1 MSHIVS
7 RSSAF
12 RISKRRLV
20 LTVLLSLCWSAQAQT
35 KSPVPASSIP
45 QVAALPNAKTADSR
59 SVVASEQRDIRAQL
73 TARRFTT
80 LAAEVG
86 AKINHLPLHEGTR
99 FKTGQVLVRFDCS
112 LQQTQLN
119 KSQAA
124 LAGAAATWNA
134 NKRLL
139 ELNSIGK
146 VELDVSEAEVQ
157 KNAAEVASMKA
168 ILAKCSIAAPFSGF
182 ISERKVREQ
191 QYVQAGQ
198 VLMEIIDD
206 SALELEFIAP
216 SRWLAWLK
224 PGLAFKMAVDE
235 TGRAY
240 PAKVLRLGGKVDPV
254 SQSIKVT
261 AVIDGKFPDLLTGM
275 SGRIQIDIP
284 NAK

>member
-1 MSHIVS
+1 MSQIVS
-7 RSSAF
+7 SNRAF
-12 RISKRRLV
+12 STDKRRFV
-20 LTVLLSLCWSAQAQT
+20 SAILLSACCCVQAQT
-35 KSPVPASSIP
+35 KSPVPASAIP
-45 QVAALPNAKTADSR
+45 QVAALPTSKSADTKPI
-59 SVVASEQRDIRAQL
+59 VATEQRDIRAQL

-86 AKINHLPLHEGTR
+86 AKISHLPLPEGSR
-99 FKTGQVLVRFDCS
+99 FKSGQTLVKFDCS
-112 LQQTQLN
+112 LQQTQLT

-124 LAGAAATWNA
+124 LAGATATWNA

-146 VELDVSEAEVQ
+146 VELDVSEAEVH
-157 KNAAEVASMKA
+157 KSAAEVASMKA
-168 ILAKCSIAAPFSGF
+168 ILGKCSIAAPYSGF
-182 ISERKVREQ
+182 ISEQKVREQ

-198 VLMEIIDD
+198 ILMEIIDD

-216 SRWLAWLK
+216 SRWLAWLRT
-224 PGLAFKMAVDE
+224 GAVFKMLVDE
-235 TGRAY
+235 TGRSY

-261 AVIDGKFPDLLTGM
+261 AIIDGKFPELLTGM

-284 NAK
+284 SAK

>member
-1 MSHIVS
+1 MSTS
-7 RSSAF
+7 RLILAM
-12 RISKRRLV
+12 
-20 LTVLLSLCWSAQAQT
+20 LLASGSCAQAQT
-35 KSPVPASSIP
+35 KPPVPALSIP
-45 QVAALPNAKTADSR
+45 QNIVLPNAKAVDGRGIS
-59 SVVASEQRDIRAQL
+59 ASDQRDIRAQL

-86 AKINHLPLHEGTR
+86 AKINQLPFPEGTR
-99 FKTGQVLVRFDCS
+99 FRSGQVLVRFDCS
-112 LQQTQLN
+112 LQQAQLN
-119 KSQAA
+119 KSLAA
-124 LAGAAATWNA
+124 LGGATATWNA

-157 KNAAEVASMKA
+157 KNAAEVSSMKA
-168 ILAKCSIAAPFSGF
+168 ILAKCSITAPYSGF
-182 ISERKVREQ
+182 VSEQKVREQ

-198 VLMEIIDD
+198 ILMEIIDD
-206 SALELEFIAP
+206 STLELEFIAP

-224 PGLAFKMAVDE
+224 PGVGFKIAVDE

-240 PAKVLRLGGKVDPV
+240 PAKVLRFGGKVDPV

-284 NAK
+284 SAK

>member
-1 MSHIVS
+1 MSI
-7 RSSAF
+7 
-12 RISKRRLV
+12 
-20 LTVLLSLCWSAQAQT
+20 VLLAMCWGVQAQT
-35 KSPVPASSIP
+35 KPPVPASSIP
-45 QVAALPNAKTADSR
+45 QVTALPTAKAADAKPL
-59 SVVASEQRDIRAQL
+59 VVSEQRDIRAQL

-86 AKINHLPLHEGTR
+86 AKISHLPLPEGSR
-99 FKTGQVLVRFDCS
+99 FKAGQVLVRFDCS
-112 LQQTQLN
+112 LPQAQLN
-119 KSQAA
+119 KSLAA
-124 LAGAAATWNA
+124 LAGATATWNA

-146 VELDVSEAEVQ
+146 VELEVSEAEVQ
-157 KNAAEVASMKA
+157 KNAAEVSSMKA
-168 ILAKCSIAAPFSGF
+168 ILGKCSIAAPYSGF
-182 ISERKVREQ
+182 VSEQKVREQ

-224 PGLAFKMAVDE
+224 PGHAFKMAVDE

-261 AVIDGKFPDLLTGM
+261 AVIDGKFADLLTGM
-275 SGRIQIDIP
+275 SGRIQIDVP
-284 NAK
+284 SPK